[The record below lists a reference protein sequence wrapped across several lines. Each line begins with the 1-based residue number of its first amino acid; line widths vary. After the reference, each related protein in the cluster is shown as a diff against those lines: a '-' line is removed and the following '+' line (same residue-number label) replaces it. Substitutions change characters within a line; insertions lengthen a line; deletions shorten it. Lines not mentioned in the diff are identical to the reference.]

1 MGGGWVLFSQQ
12 LVQIRYPLDAVTRTP
27 AGGGGMNYND
37 RNLIPAWA
45 QEQGG
50 CFVGVLLTLAMI
62 GVAVMYFMGWL

>member
-1 MGGGWVLFSQQ
+1 
-12 LVQIRYPLDAVTRTP
+12 
-27 AGGGGMNYND
+27 MNYND

-62 GVAVMYFMGWL
+62 VCGVMYFMGWL

>member
-1 MGGGWVLFSQQ
+1 
-12 LVQIRYPLDAVTRTP
+12 
-27 AGGGGMNYND
+27 MNYND
-37 RNLIPAWA
+37 RNLIPAWT

>member
-1 MGGGWVLFSQQ
+1 
-12 LVQIRYPLDAVTRTP
+12 
-27 AGGGGMNYND
+27 MNYND

-50 CFVGVLLTLAMI
+50 CIVGVLLTLAMI